1 MHVYGEE
8 SAAYIIASRDFPA
21 CTDFPVYGE
30 ESAAYIIAS
39 RLP

>member
-8 SAAYIIASRDFPA
+8 SAAYIIASRLPWWTFM
-21 CTDFPVYGE
+21 E
-30 ESAAYIIAS
+30 RRSAAYIIAS